1 MFMPTYKPWMCG
13 LLFCVVYTSR
23 SVTFPQLSY
32 RLRQRCFA
40 IGCSLYKCPRPMP
53 RHVCACSRVDRFPS
67 ETVSWRDCP
76 GRTDGVPEIDLLAVD
91 FHAWLMPWVVQLYNS
106 CCGFFIA
113 IFRFCIYGCCCGE
126 WFNRVFCACNI
137 LIVWDS
143 IYVDSSLFEENN

>member
-1 MFMPTYKPWMCG
+1 MDVWFVVVLRCIYVEIGYVPAAVVSFTAA
-13 LLFCVVYTSR
+13 LFRNRV
-23 SVTFPQLSY
+23 
-32 RLRQRCFA
+32 FA
-40 IGCSLYKCPRPMP
+40 IQVSTSDATTCLRMQSCR
-53 RHVCACSRVDRFPS
+53 SFPS

-126 WFNRVFCACNI
+126 WFNRIFCACNI